1 MKLKKLLNKIIVISA
16 AADGIGWSIAQACM
30 SNGAIVYITDKNND
44 ALDKISK
51 HNLYEKQL
59 FLDRVNTNDAQE
71 VENYYTKIK
80 DKVESIDALINNV
93 GIAGPT
99 GKLEELNIND
109 WKETIDININSHF
122 YYTKCAIPLLK
133 KNNGGSIINLSSTAG
148 LFGFPLRTPYAASKW
163 AIIGMTKSLAIELGE
178 FNVRVN
184 SICPGSVSG
193 DRMKRVIEAKAKSL
207 GVTEDSLQ
215 KDYESMISLKTFVD
229 KEDIANIAVFLL
241 SQEAHKISGQVM
253 TVDGNT
259 ERMN

>member
-1 MKLKKLLNKIIVISA
+1 MNQKKLINKKIIISA
-16 AADGIGWSIAQACM
+16 AADGIGWSIAQECLL
-30 SNGAIVYITDKNND
+30 NGALVYVSDKNKE
-44 ALDKISK
+44 ALDSISK
-51 HNLYEKQL
+51 HDLYEKQL
-59 FLDRVNTNDAQE
+59 FLDRVNTNDVQE
-71 VENYYTKIK
+71 VKNYFNKIK
-80 DKVESIDALINNV
+80 DKVDNIDALVNNV

-99 GKLEELNIND
+99 GKLEDLDIDD

-148 LFGFPLRTPYAASKW
+148 LFGFPLRIPYAASKW
-163 AIIGMTKSLAIELGE
+163 AVIGMTKSLAMELGE

-184 SICPGSVSG
+184 AICPGSVYG

-229 KEDIANIAVFLL
+229 KEDIASMAVFLL